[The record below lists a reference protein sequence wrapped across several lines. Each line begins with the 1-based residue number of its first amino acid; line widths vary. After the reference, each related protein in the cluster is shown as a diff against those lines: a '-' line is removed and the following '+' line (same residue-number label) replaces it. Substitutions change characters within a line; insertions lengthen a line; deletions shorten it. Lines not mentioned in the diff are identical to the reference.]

1 MVHKL
6 YILII
11 ELCLTIPAVVL
22 IRVRLDISSIYI
34 SRSIRGRREEGK
46 RFGTWKRWRRNR
58 E

>member
-46 RFGTWKRWRRNR
+46 RVGTWKM
-58 E
+58 EEMEKK